1 MYRDEWIDS
10 GAQMTSTCEMLEGQ
24 GVVVIGIATLQLREG
39 KTKGGDGVWDRWD
52 VFAANRSP
60 VSSRGS

>member
-1 MYRDEWIDS
+1 
-10 GAQMTSTCEMLEGQ
+10 MTSTCEMLEGQ